1 MPQTQIKASEMT
13 AANSDQIKSAGMSV
27 AGVKWVNINA
37 DTLVITHDDEFDS
50 NAFVE
55 AVKGAGADVTG

>member
-1 MPQTQIKASEMT
+1 MPQTQMKASGMT

-37 DTLVITHDDEFDS
+37 DTIVVTHGDDFDN

-55 AVKGAGADVTG
+55 AIKGAGADVSS